1 MEGFGG
7 SEERGVAIVLLEP
20 VLVATRVG
28 VGVEK
33 EDEVDEVEVATEI
46 DVEVGGSGI
55 IEM

>member
-7 SEERGVAIVLLEP
+7 SEERGVATVLLEP

-28 VGVEK
+28 MGVEN
-33 EDEVDEVEVATEI
+33 EDEVEVEVATET